1 VNVVETITKSN
12 AMRLIRLTKVAV
24 AALVVGALGTIVGGI
39 TALGALS
46 GHTTRSVVVSTL
58 KTAKYGTILESGR
71 TVYILKSTSTGCG
84 KSCISIWPQ
93 VLLPKG
99 VAKATAGAG
108 VSASKLGVITRA
120 NGARQVTYA
129 GKALYWFSYD
139 TARGQVKGNV
149 TDQWGRWT
157 VVVVKPASAHAPTT
171 TTTKPGTT
179 TTKPP
184 PTTMPP
190 TTTTTAAGGGGGGG
204 LGF

>member
-1 VNVVETITKSN
+1 
-12 AMRLIRLTKVAV
+12 MIRTTRV
-24 AALVVGALGTIVGGI
+24 AAAALIVGGLA
-39 TALGALS
+39 TVVGGVVSLGALTN
-46 GHTTRSVVVSTL
+46 HATKSVVISTF
-58 KTAKYGTILESGR
+58 KTAKYGTILQSGR

-84 KSCISIWPQ
+84 KSCISIWPP

-108 VSASKLGVITRA
+108 VSASKLGVTTRA

-139 TARGQVKGNV
+139 TARGQVKGNLR
-149 TDQWGRWT
+149 DQWGQWT

-179 TTKPP
+179 TTKPT
-184 PTTMPP
+184 PTTQPP
-190 TTTTTAAGGGGGGG
+190 TTTTTAGGGGGGI
-204 LGF
+204 GF